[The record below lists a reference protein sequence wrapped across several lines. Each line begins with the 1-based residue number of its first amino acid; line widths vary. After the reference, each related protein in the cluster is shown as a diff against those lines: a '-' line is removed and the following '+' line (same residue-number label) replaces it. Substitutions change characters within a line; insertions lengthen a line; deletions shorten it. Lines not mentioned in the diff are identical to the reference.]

1 MTDTRVQ
8 ITHEEGWDLE
18 EGMMVDGG
26 VVCLKGLLAV
36 FYIFQDGGAK
46 DETWKK
52 YSSGFVETIYFDF
65 EIWADIL
72 T

>member
-26 VVCLKGLLAV
+26 RVVCLKGLLAV

-46 DETWKK
+46 DATWMK
-52 YSSGFVETIYFDF
+52 YSSCCVSG
-65 EIWADIL
+65 L
-72 T
+72 